1 MNVIVIPDG
10 AMIIVPLIEKNGH
23 SYLSPTNFSKY
34 NNELDLNPDFNI
46 FVQEFSGFCKQER
59 FKVNLSSETP
69 SGVRGRISL
78 LAPLLD
84 KADAAIILGQR
95 PLKYEPMYD
104 VLNELILFCGNG
116 CNNAHSLAAHIVG
129 QLDIPVL
136 RLAYPTTRDEIIDL
150 INRVNLFLKD
160 FDTSV
165 SDDINTD
172 LKKPDEKLPFSDFK
186 KILNSSI

>member
-23 SYLSPTNFSKY
+23 TYLSPTNFSKY
-34 NNELDLNPDFNI
+34 DNELNLNPDF
-46 FVQEFSGFCKQER
+46 R
-59 FKVNLSSETP
+59 VNLSSETP

-84 KADAAIILGQR
+84 KTDAAIILGQR
-95 PLKYEPMYD
+95 PPKYNPMYD

-116 CNNAHSLAAHIVG
+116 CNNAHSLAASIVS
-129 QLDIPVL
+129 QIDIPVL
-136 RLAYPTTRDEIIDL
+136 RLAYPTTREEIIDL
-150 INRVNLFLKD
+150 IRRVNLFLKD
-160 FDTSV
+160 FDESV

-172 LKKPDEKLPFSDFK
+172 LKKPSSRVSYSDFK
-186 KILNSSI
+186 KIFNESI